1 MCVLSAKKIG
11 LSEIS
16 KASPHFTALGQSPG
30 PVLSNSGRFPSL
42 TGGVEPQVW
51 IKEALLS
58 LIAIKPGGAAR
69 WMEQS
74 EMQD

>member
-11 LSEIS
+11 LSGSS
-16 KASPHFTALGQSPG
+16 KASPHFRALGQSPG
-30 PVLSNSGRFPSL
+30 PVHSIGGDFPSL
-42 TGGVEPQVW
+42 TGEVEPQVW

-58 LIAIKPGGAAR
+58 LIAIKPRGAAR

-74 EMQD
+74 GMQD